1 VECRVSP
8 SPEGVAQAV
17 RISSPRVR
25 PSLRRRR
32 VPTSPRRRDERM
44 HPREAEDGTIGGGRA
59 SRARRRHAASRDASS
74 SARGSRRSPRTRGR
88 LELRRA
94 ATAHRGRVVGSAT
107 RVARVM
113 TTGAMDDA
121 CARVVGVRDGEY
133 DKSFLPRVVD

>member
-1 VECRVSP
+1 MATIAFAP
-8 SPEGVAQAV
+8 A
-17 RISSPRVR
+17 
-25 PSLRRRR
+25 RRA
-32 VPTSPRRRDERM
+32 PTSRR
-44 HPREAEDGTIGGGRA
+44 GTATTRRA
-59 SRARRRHAASRDASS
+59 
-74 SARGSRRSPRTRGR
+74 PP
-88 LELRRA
+88 RA